1 MGIYGVILEVL
12 WNKNEG
18 KKNWFKLIVYLYK
31 ICVGNMLIGKILFMI
46 KMYLNDI
53 GEFLYYL
60 LILFVFKL

>member
-31 ICVGNMLIGKILFMI
+31 ICVGNMLIG
-46 KMYLNDI
+46 
-53 GEFLYYL
+53 
-60 LILFVFKL
+60 